1 MHSIIASGSIAG
13 GKIHGRDRQTVF
25 FKAVDPMDE
34 NWVDHEGEPDMSQP
48 DTLNTRMCGTSHK
61 MQFIRLTFVA
71 LRKWD
76 KSSRRPGRAPSFSM
90 TLYLQHAF

>member
-25 FKAVDPMDE
+25 FKDVDPMDE

-48 DTLNTRMCGTSHK
+48 RYAKYTHVWHVAQDAVYSVDICRAQK
-61 MQFIRLTFVA
+61 MGQKF
-71 LRKWD
+71 
-76 KSSRRPGRAPSFSM
+76 
-90 TLYLQHAF
+90 